1 MPMTRKDYVVIAEI
15 LNNFKNE
22 IEMLTF
28 EDLIDEFSEM
38 FSKDN
43 PNFKFDKFYAAC
55 TKTEAQELELMQ
67 SGTRYNKN
75 L

>member
-1 MPMTRKDYVVIAEI
+1 MMTRKDYVAVAEI
-15 LNNFKNE
+15 LNAFKDE
-22 IEMLTF
+22 IETLTF
-28 EDLIDEFSEM
+28 EDLIDEFSNM
-38 FSKDN
+38 FQTDN

-55 TKTEAQELELMQ
+55 TKTEQQELELMQ

>member
-1 MPMTRKDYVVIAEI
+1 MTRKDYVVIAEV
-15 LNNFKNE
+15 LNLFKDE
-22 IEMLTF
+22 IDMVTF
-28 EDLIDEFSEM
+28 EDLIDEFSNM
-38 FSKDN
+38 LAADN

-55 TKTEAQELELMQ
+55 TKTELQELELMQ

>member
-15 LNNFKNE
+15 LNSFKDD
-22 IEMLTF
+22 IPMLTF
-28 EDLIDEFSEM
+28 EDLIDEFSDM
-38 FSKDN
+38 FSADN

-55 TKTEAQELELMQ
+55 TKTEEQELELMQ

>member
-1 MPMTRKDYVVIAEI
+1 MPMTRRDYVVIAEI
-15 LNNFKNE
+15 LNLFKDE
-22 IEMLTF
+22 IDTNTF
-28 EDLIDEFSEM
+28 EDLIDEFSDM
-38 FSKDN
+38 FSADN